1 MSCLWAALLLSEG
14 EQRHKLG
21 ETSQKAWSGPRA
33 FCCLWLGQTIV
44 HFIETSCLPFSFC
57 RLVVPSSLD
66 RLIGTGS
73 DYAWCVHLSVAPAW
87 PWCQLWRTTGAK
99 CTQWGKRERERE
111 KAGWGQMTSFVKDV
125 IVKRCS
131 VELQD
136 KWLLW
141 LYINVG
147 T

>member
-1 MSCLWAALLLSEG
+1 MVPALKNNWG
-14 EQRHKLG
+14 EMYTVR
-21 ETSQKAWSGPRA
+21 E
-33 FCCLWLGQTIV
+33 
-44 HFIETSCLPFSFC
+44 
-57 RLVVPSSLD
+57 
-66 RLIGTGS
+66 
-73 DYAWCVHLSVAPAW
+73 
-87 PWCQLWRTTGAK
+87 
-99 CTQWGKRERERE
+99 KRERER
-111 KAGWGQMTSFVKDV
+111 AGWGQMTSFVKDV